1 MATIVEITDY
11 LVAESVATAVGT
23 DLFRDALPETSPDTA
38 MAVVMTSG
46 PPTEMGFGGPAGNR
60 EFPRM
65 QFLSRAMA
73 YADARA
79 NCQAAHDALG
89 KVQATTLGTT
99 FYEGIAPNAPFLLKV
114 DATGRVI
121 YALNAQI
128 TKELS

>member
-1 MATIVEITDY
+1 MATISEIADY
-11 LVAESVATAVGT
+11 LVAEGVATAVGT
-23 DLFRDALPETSPDTA
+23 DLYEDVLPETPDTA

-46 PPTEMGFGGPAGNR
+46 PPSEQGFGQAESWR

-65 QFLSRAMA
+65 QLLSRALA
-73 YADARA
+73 YADART

-99 FYEGIAPNAPFLLKV
+99 FYESIAPNAPFLLKV

>member
-1 MATIVEITDY
+1 MATIVEIADY

-23 DLFRDALPETSPDTA
+23 DLFADFLPETPDTA
-38 MAVVMTSG
+38 LAVVMTSG
-46 PPTEMGFGGPAGNR
+46 PPSEQGFGQAEPWR

-65 QFLSRAMA
+65 QLLSRAMA

-99 FYEGIAPNAPFLLKV
+99 FYESIAPNAPFLLKV
-114 DATGRVI
+114 DATGRVV
-121 YALNAQI
+121 YALNAQVI
-128 TKELS
+128 KELS

>member
-23 DLFRDALPETSPDTA
+23 DLFQDFLPETPNTA
-38 MAVVMTSG
+38 LAVVMTSG
-46 PPTEMGFGGPAGNR
+46 PPSEQGFGQAEPWR

-65 QFLSRAMA
+65 QLLSRAMA
-73 YADARA
+73 YADART

-99 FYEGIAPNAPFLLKV
+99 FYESIAPNAPFLLKV
-114 DATGRVI
+114 DATGRVV
-121 YALNAQI
+121 YALNAQVI
-128 TKELS
+128 KELS

>member
-1 MATIVEITDY
+1 MATIVEIADY

-23 DLFRDALPETSPDTA
+23 DLFKDFLPETPDTA

-46 PPTEMGFGGPAGNR
+46 PASEHGFGQAEPWR

-65 QFLSRAMA
+65 QLLSRAMA

-79 NCQAAHDALG
+79 NCQDAHDALG

-99 FYEGIAPNAPFLLKV
+99 FYESIAPNAPFLLKV

>member
-1 MATIVEITDY
+1 MATIVEIADY

-23 DLFRDALPETSPDTA
+23 DLFADFLPETPDTA
-38 MAVVMTSG
+38 LAVVMTSG
-46 PPTEMGFGGPAGNR
+46 PPSEQGFGQAEPWR

-65 QFLSRAMA
+65 QLLSRAMA

-99 FYEGIAPNAPFLLKV
+99 FYESIAPNAPFLLKV
-114 DATGRVI
+114 DATGRAV
-121 YALNAQI
+121 YALNAQVI
-128 TKELS
+128 KELS

>member
-11 LVAESVATAVGT
+11 LVAESVVTAVGT
-23 DLFRDALPETSPDTA
+23 DLFKDFLPETPNTA
-38 MAVVMTSG
+38 MAVIMTSG
-46 PPTEMGFGGPAGNR
+46 PPSEQGFGQAEPWR

-65 QFLSRAMA
+65 QLLSRAMA

-99 FYEGIAPNAPFLLKV
+99 FYESIAPNAPFLLKV
-114 DATGRVI
+114 DATGRAI
-121 YALNAQI
+121 YALNAQVI
-128 TKELS
+128 KELS

>member
-1 MATIVEITDY
+1 MVEIADY

-23 DLFRDALPETSPDTA
+23 DLFKDFLPETPDTA
-38 MAVVMTSG
+38 LAVVMTSG
-46 PPTEMGFGGPAGNR
+46 PPSEQGFGQAEPWR

-65 QFLSRAMA
+65 QLLSRAMA

-89 KVQATTLGTT
+89 KVQAITLGTT